1 MKDKKVLAGGAVLL
15 VAAFWF
21 YIKPNYMDPKP
32 PAVYTEEQLAQ
43 APKPTVQLE
52 ERVLN
57 LKAPAAAPNYV
68 KAVLALEFADPM
80 HSYLGAKGE
89 GVVAK
94 NTAYA
99 AELTP
104 DMPRVWDVITT
115 VIGSKS
121 VDQVSTPEGR
131 EQLKAELID
140 GINKQLDAEHKVQN
154 IYFVTFITQ

>member
-15 VAAFWF
+15 FAAFWF